1 MRVKVYHDP
10 ITRKRLEGIADVL
23 TIRSGVDNRGVEY
36 CEVDCRFEIDAA
48 AITALELTAD
58 MDDDAVYQR
67 TVHKDDFIDDEDGDI
82 VCTDCGKSGVI
93 TRHKDCP
100 GKERK

>member
-10 ITRKRLEGIADVL
+10 ITREHLEGVADVL

-36 CEVDCRFEIDAA
+36 CEVDCRFEID
-48 AITALELTAD
+48 
-58 MDDDAVYQR
+58 MDDAAVYER

-93 TRHKDCP
+93 TRHKGCP
-100 GKERK
+100 GKDRK